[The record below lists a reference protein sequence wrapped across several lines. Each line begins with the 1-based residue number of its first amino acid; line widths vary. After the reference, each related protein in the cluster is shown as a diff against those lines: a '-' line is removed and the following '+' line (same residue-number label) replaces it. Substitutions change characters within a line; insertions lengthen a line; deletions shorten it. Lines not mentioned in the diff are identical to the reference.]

1 MKKINSIF
9 SKIKINRGGH
19 FLGFGMNPE
28 TDWKIILL
36 SFMISAVLILTA
48 CAYYFI
54 RINSGSFVSTTDE
67 ETTPTPSF
75 NISRVRQT
83 TGYYEKKAA
92 QLEII
97 KTSPESILDPSL

>member
-19 FLGFGMNPE
+19 FLGFGMSPE
-28 TDWKIILL
+28 VDWKLILL
-36 SFMISAVLILTA
+36 TFMITSVLVLTA

-54 RINSGSFVSTTDE
+54 RINSGSFSSVSEDE
-67 ETTPTPSF
+67 GTPTPSF

-83 TGYYEKKAA
+83 TNYYDGKAA

-97 KTSPESILDPSL
+97 KTTPENILDPSL